1 MLGAAHKIVIVD
13 RKKLADSERVVFDFR
28 TKKIS
33 AYGIDDEILKEIHK
47 FPFPLQ
53 QMLVKQAFAM
63 MNRLVK
69 DKGVPELFSL
79 DCHCLFRNRYMLPC
93 KHIFHEHIYGNT
105 KLLTANAWRTFQE
118 IFEESGFEVYE
129 HRELIIVEEPE
140 RTEEEKKAENRRL
153 AMCELTERL
162 RDKYWRV
169 EESNAGQAEAFITN
183 LEASLNQFLNQ
194 FNKVY

>member
-1 MLGAAHKIVIVD
+1 LLGAAHKIVIVD
-13 RKKLADSERVVFDFR
+13 RKKLADSERVAFDFH

-33 AYGIDDEILKEIHK
+33 ADGIDDEILKEIHK

-53 QMLVKQAFAM
+53 QMLVKQASAVM
-63 MNRLVK
+63 DRLA
-69 DKGVPELFSL
+69 KGKGAPGLFSL

-93 KHIFHEHIYGNT
+93 KHIFHEHIYGDT

-140 RTEEEKKAENRRL
+140 RTEEEKKAENQRL

-183 LEASLNQFLNQ
+183 LEASLNQFLNDQ
-194 FNKVY
+194 